1 MTQLRADGLAGALAR
16 RVPPI
21 VWIHGDE
28 ALIVQ
33 ECAQSVRDALRA
45 RGFDERQV
53 FEAGRGFQVEALT
66 AQADA
71 LSLFA
76 GRRLIELR
84 FGSGRP
90 TKEIGKALAEAAAR
104 LDDDTRLLVSGPRLD
119 RASAASEWFAAIDRA
134 GYVVAVWPIERAQL
148 PQWIATRLGR
158 QKQRADRDTLEWIAE
173 RVEGNLL
180 AAHQEIAKLGLLC
193 PAGELS
199 REAVRDAVLD
209 VARYDAF
216 DLVDAMLGAD
226 AARALRT
233 LDGLHAEGVA
243 EPLVLWALAD
253 ALRTLLRLR
262 EACDGGTALAQ
273 AMREARVPRPRERG
287 YERALGRL
295 DAAALRAALRRA
307 ASVDRMVKG
316 IETGD
321 AWQALES
328 LALHVAGAPVL
339 VGNPDGD

>member
-1 MTQLRADGLAGALAR
+1 MQLRADALGGALAR

-33 ECAQSVRDALRA
+33 ECAQAVRDALRA
-45 RGFDERQV
+45 QGFDERQV
-53 FEAGRGFQVEALT
+53 FDAGRGFRIDALA

-84 FGSGRP
+84 FGTARP
-90 TKEIGKALAEAAAR
+90 TKEIGKALGEVAAR
-104 LDDDTRLLVSGPRLD
+104 AGDDTRLLVSGARLD
-119 RASAASEWFAAIDRA
+119 RASTASDWFASIERI

-158 QKQRADRDTLEWIAE
+158 QKQRADRETLEWIAE

-180 AAHQEIAKLGLLC
+180 AAHQEIAKLALLC
-193 PAGELS
+193 PEGGLS
-199 REAVRDAVLD
+199 RDAVRAAVLD

-216 DLVDAMLGAD
+216 DLVDAVFASD

-233 LDGLHAEGVA
+233 LDGLRAEGVA
-243 EPLVLWALAD
+243 EPLVLWAIAD
-253 ALRTLLRLR
+253 ATRTLLRLR
-262 EACDGGTALAQ
+262 EASDAGQALVQ
-273 AMREARVPRPRERG
+273 AMREARVPKPRERG
-287 YERALGRL
+287 YERALARL
-295 DAAALRAALRRA
+295 DAPALRDALRQA
-307 ASVDRMVKG
+307 ARTDRMIKG
-316 IETGD
+316 IEAGD

-328 LALHVAGAPVL
+328 LALRMAGAPVPAGSRD
-339 VGNPDGD
+339 GN